1 MYMCAKCKVYA
12 CSAGE
17 KKALPKN
24 CPMRNEPLLKEALS
38 EYEKPE
44 NHDFYV
50 TSSEIESLGYG
61 QWVRVRE
68 TIEFCRR
75 MGYRKLGLAFCRGLR
90 KEAEIISA
98 SVFLP
103 KTITSRFKPK
113 VYFFYH
119 STV

>member
-50 TSSEIESLGYG
+50 TSSEILQTHGIPEAWPGVLQRPSEGGGDRVGYPD
-61 QWVRVRE
+61 
-68 TIEFCRR
+68 
-75 MGYRKLGLAFCRGLR
+75 
-90 KEAEIISA
+90 EAWIYGGIRD
-98 SVFLP
+98 LQGW
-103 KTITSRFKPK
+103 RDR
-113 VYFFYH
+113 
-119 STV
+119 

>member
-50 TSSEIESLGYG
+50 TSSEIESLSKGNHRILQTHGIPEAWPGVLQGPPEGGGDRVGYSD
-61 QWVRVRE
+61 
-68 TIEFCRR
+68 
-75 MGYRKLGLAFCRGLR
+75 
-90 KEAEIISA
+90 EAWIYGGIRD
-98 SVFLP
+98 LQGW
-103 KTITSRFKPK
+103 RDR
-113 VYFFYH
+113 
-119 STV
+119 